1 MPISAKQKRVDFVHS
16 LLFYPVLWI
25 AKGQHC
31 HRVTI
36 LYGSKKA
43 AKSCG
48 FLTIDKN
55 PALLN
60 RGLVT
65 ERSLEGFPVSL
76 SQFFYRPVDGFSLMG
91 ISLFVMVQVFPR

>member
-1 MPISAKQKRVDFVHS
+1 MPISAEQKRVDFVHS

-25 AKGQHC
+25 AKGLYC

-48 FLTIDKN
+48 FLTIDIKEN
-55 PALLN
+55 P
-60 RGLVT
+60 
-65 ERSLEGFPVSL
+65 P
-76 SQFFYRPVDGFSLMG
+76 Y
-91 ISLFVMVQVFPR
+91 